1 MPAFKNFLN
10 KFNVDRNK
18 NEEYDDEEYDD
29 DIFEEDEDDYD
40 DEDDEIEET
49 PSRYKASSAT
59 RERPRYSSAASYQRT
74 SFSDTGRRAKTS
86 PAPSS
91 RSNVV
96 PMNEKRPAARGKSN
110 VIVIKPL
117 SFDDAQEVSDNLK
130 DGKTI
135 VINLEGVEVESAQRI
150 IDFIGGACYGID
162 GVLKAI
168 SANIFIAAP
177 NNTEVSGDLRE
188 EIFND
193 TLYSPSLTNY

>member
-10 KFNVDRNK
+10 HFSVDRNR
-18 NEEYDDEEYDD
+18 NDEYDD
-29 DIFEEDEDDYD
+29 DIFEEDDDYD
-40 DEDDEIEET
+40 DDEEDEVVET
-49 PSRYKASSAT
+49 DSRYKPSSAG
-59 RERPRYSSAASYQRT
+59 RERPRYSSASSYQRT
-74 SFSDTGRRAKTS
+74 SFSDNNRRPKAA
-86 PAPSS
+86 PA

-96 PMNEKRPAARGKSN
+96 PISSNDNMRPAARGKSN

-168 SANIFIAAP
+168 PANIFIAAP

-193 TLYSPSLTNY
+193 SLYSPSLTNY